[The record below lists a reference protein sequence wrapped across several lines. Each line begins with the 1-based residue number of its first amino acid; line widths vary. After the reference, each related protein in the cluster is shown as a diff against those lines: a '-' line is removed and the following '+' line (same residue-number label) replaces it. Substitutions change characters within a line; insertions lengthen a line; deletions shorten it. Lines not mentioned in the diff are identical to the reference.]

1 MTADEVREWR
11 KGYPQFD
18 GRGRID
24 DALARRMPVYIQR
37 VPEPKTGRNRLR
49 PEIAVPS
56 DELDAQIE
64 ALGALGAVGDGDE
77 LLDTEGNEFTVVGG
91 LDGRDGNRV
100 LRSIV
105 IDCLDPDRML
115 EFWSKAT
122 GYTPSDGRCDPPPGL
137 RRLEDGWLVVDGE
150 RLRKLG
156 DFNPRAKDG
165 VVFDLCP
172 GLAFAQTDE
181 PKRTKNRLHIDLW
194 TTDPEAN
201 RDRLVALGAMVKQ
214 WDTEHVM
221 LDPEGNEFCAG

>member
-1 MTADEVREWR
+1 MTPEEVREWR
-11 KGYPQFD
+11 RGYPQFD

-24 DALARRMPVYIQR
+24 DAFARRMPVYIQR

-49 PEIAVPS
+49 PEIPVRS

-91 LDGRDGNRV
+91 LDGHDANRV

-137 RRLEDGWLVVDGE
+137 RRAG
-150 RLRKLG
+150 
-156 DFNPRAKDG
+156 A
-165 VVFDLCP
+165 
-172 GLAFAQTDE
+172 
-181 PKRTKNRLHIDLW
+181 W
-194 TTDPEAN
+194 THT
-201 RDRLVALGAMVKQ
+201 
-214 WDTEHVM
+214 
-221 LDPEGNEFCAG
+221 